1 MVIPKANPLSVF
13 SSFVSVCKA
22 AARRA
27 APVQNS
33 RQPLLCLWHLDTGNS
48 LEVTSMRSRKEKV
61 LLNLLLGTGIYLLD
75 SMRGRMAGTVEDLR
89 SRAQDTYET
98 ATDRVSRAADVIRGN
113 DGGNVLGAAGAALLG
128 LGIGVGIGLLLAPAS
143 GEETRNNL
151 AEKAR
156 TFRDRVSSRVGATG
170 TYGM

>member
-1 MVIPKANPLSVF
+1 MS
-13 SSFVSVCKA
+13 
-22 AARRA
+22 
-27 APVQNS
+27 
-33 RQPLLCLWHLDTGNS
+33 T
-48 LEVTSMRSRKEKV
+48 RKEKV
-61 LLNLLLGTGIYLLD
+61 FLNLLLGTGIYLLD

-98 ATDRVSRAADVIRGN
+98 ASDRVSRAADVIRGD
-113 DGGNVLGAAGAALLG
+113 DGSAALGAAGAALLG
-128 LGIGVGIGLLLAPAS
+128 LGVGVGIGLLLAPAS

-151 AEKAR
+151 AQKAR

>member
-1 MVIPKANPLSVF
+1 MK
-13 SSFVSVCKA
+13 
-22 AARRA
+22 
-27 APVQNS
+27 
-33 RQPLLCLWHLDTGNS
+33 
-48 LEVTSMRSRKEKV
+48 SRKEKV

-113 DGGNVLGAAGAALLG
+113 DGSNNVLGATGAALLG